1 MSAVRARELDLA
13 YVRAHFPALSDEW
26 ALMDNAGGSP
36 PLFGVIEAVHDYMRY
51 RQVNLGASYALSADA
66 TARVAAGASAMA
78 QLVGCDPD
86 EVVLGPS
93 STMLRAASGVGAGSS
108 RPATRSWSRTSIT
121 SRTSR
126 PGASSPERGVVVRE
140 WRFDVQTGDLTL
152 EALERVLSPRTKL
165 VCFPHVSNLFGT
177 VHDAAAFVRRI
188 HEAGALAC
196 VDGVAFAPHRRVD
209 VRAIGAD
216 FYFLSLYKLSGPH
229 EGLLYARR
237 DRLRATTSLAFP
249 FLGDDL
255 GPYRL
260 QPGNVNHELTAA
272 LPALLEYYVRLGEH
286 HGGDAFEVIETHE
299 SQLAQPILDF
309 LAGRKGV
316 RLLGRARMG
325 ADRVPTISFTVEGRR
340 SEEIVRALDT
350 HKIGTRFGNFYSY
363 RTVEALGLDP
373 EDGVVR
379 ISLFHAN
386 TPAEVD
392 AAPRRARPDDLAE
405 VLDQVEVVELE
416 LVGVAVGLAVG
427 QQDEAARRARR
438 PSGPEEQ
445 PRGSACARRWRD
457 RSGRSAPGPRRCA
470 RRGSPRSRTSRPGSC
485 RRASSRGSASASPP
499 STG

>member
-1 MSAVRARELDLA
+1 MRAQ
-13 YVRAHFPALSDEW
+13 FPALSDEW

-36 PLFGVIEAVHDYMRY
+36 PLFGVIEAVHDYMRF

-66 TARVAAGASAMA
+66 TSRVAAGAAAMA
-78 QLVGCDPD
+78 QLVGCDAE

-93 STMLRAASGVGAGSS
+93 STLLVRLLALALRFE
-108 RPATRSWSRTSIT
+108 
-121 SRTSR
+121 
-126 PGASSPERGVVVRE
+126 PGDEIVVTNLDHESNIAPWRELAEKGVVVRE
-140 WRFDVQTGDLTL
+140 WRFDPATGDLTL
-152 EALERVLSPRTKL
+152 NALERVLTARTKL

-237 DRLRATTSLAFP
+237 DRLRATRSLAFA

-260 QPGNVNHELTAA
+260 QPGNVNHELTAS
-272 LPALLEYYVRLGEH
+272 LPALLEYYVALGKH
-286 HGGDAFEVIETHE
+286 HGGDAFEVIEAHE
-299 SQLAQPILDF
+299 ALLAQPILDF
-309 LAGRKGV
+309 LSARKGV
-316 RLLGRARMG
+316 RLLGRTRMG

-340 SEEIVRALDT
+340 SQEIVRALDA
-350 HKIGTRFGNFYSY
+350 HRIGTRFGNFYSY

-373 EDGVVR
+373 QDGVVR

-386 TPAEVD
+386 TPAEVT
-392 AAPRRARPDDLAE
+392 RLLGT
-405 VLDQVEVVELE
+405 LDE
-416 LVGVAVGLAVG
+416 
-427 QQDEAARRARR
+427 
-438 PSGPEEQ
+438 
-445 PRGSACARRWRD
+445 
-457 RSGRSAPGPRRCA
+457 
-470 RRGSPRSRTSRPGSC
+470 TI
-485 RRASSRGSASASPP
+485 
-499 STG
+499 

>member
-1 MSAVRARELDLA
+1 MS

-93 STMLRAASGVGAGSS
+93 STMLVRLLAWALKFS
-108 RPATRSWSRTSIT
+108 
-121 SRTSR
+121 
-126 PGASSPERGVVVRE
+126 PGDEIVVTNLDHESNIAPWRELSERGVVVRA
-140 WRFDVQTGDLTL
+140 WRFDASTGDLTL
-152 EALERVLSPRTKL
+152 EALERALTGRTKL

-177 VHDAAAFVRRI
+177 VHDAAALVRRI

-237 DRLRATTSLAFP
+237 DRLRATRSLAFP

-272 LPALLEYYVRLGEH
+272 LPALLEYYVRLGAH
-286 HGGDAFEVIETHE
+286 HGGDAFEVIEAYE
-299 SQLAQPILDF
+299 ALLAQPILEF
-309 LAGRKGV
+309 LSARPRV
-316 RLLGRARMG
+316 RVLGRARMG
-325 ADRVPTISFTVEGRR
+325 ADRVPTISFTVEGKR
-340 SEEIVRALDT
+340 SQDIVRALDA

-363 RTVEALGLDP
+363 RTMEALGLDP
-373 EDGVVR
+373 QDGVVR
-379 ISLFHAN
+379 VSLFHAN
-386 TPAEVD
+386 TPAEVTRLLEALD
-392 AAPRRARPDDLAE
+392 A
-405 VLDQVEVVELE
+405 VV
-416 LVGVAVGLAVG
+416 
-427 QQDEAARRARR
+427 
-438 PSGPEEQ
+438 
-445 PRGSACARRWRD
+445 
-457 RSGRSAPGPRRCA
+457 
-470 RRGSPRSRTSRPGSC
+470 
-485 RRASSRGSASASPP
+485 
-499 STG
+499 